1 MIDSAIFVTSLM
13 GLAALM
19 LSMASHQRSWLGSTL
34 APVQGRRL
42 RWLGFLFLPWPLAIA
57 VAQSGWGVGLTAW
70 FGWQTLAAIL
80 IVTANA
86 IHGREKKDV
95 RK

>member
-1 MIDSAIFVTSLM
+1 MIDSVIFVTSLI

-19 LSMASHQRSWLGSTL
+19 LSMPAHQRSWLGSTL

-42 RWLGFLFLPWPLAIA
+42 RWLGFLLLPLQLVMA
-57 VAQSGWGVGLTAW
+57 VADSGWGVGLTAW
-70 FGWQTLAAIL
+70 FGWQTLAGIL
-80 IVTANA
+80 IVAANA
-86 IHGREKKDV
+86 LHGREKGI